1 MEGDRPRNGQ
11 PVRLGSGPYSEEPPR
26 NARERAFARID
37 AAIWDTL
44 TTVYRS
50 PIPQDIPLIVVSAE
64 QAPFPEE
71 RQNEAFRLTH
81 ELLAASVL
89 DGRTVLAEDSNHL
102 IPTQRPDI
110 VVESVRDILARLAE
124 H

>member
-102 IPTQRPDI
+102 IPTQRPDA
-110 VVESVRDILARLAE
+110 S
-124 H
+124 

>member
-1 MEGDRPRNGQ
+1 M
-11 PVRLGSGPYSEEPPR
+11 
-26 NARERAFARID
+26 
-37 AAIWDTL
+37 
-44 TTVYRS
+44 
-50 PIPQDIPLIVVSAE
+50 IVVSAE